1 MATKTLSGPSALEIF
16 FEQLRRAEKQ
26 ALLLDYDGTI
36 APFTLARERAY
47 PYPTLEELIDC
58 IQGTTATR
66 VVLVSG
72 RGARDLDG
80 LLRLQMRPEIWGSHG
95 RERLLPDG
103 TYEVAAS
110 NPLAL
115 RALAEA
121 DAWMEAQ
128 GWSDRMEPKAGAT
141 ALHWRDLHPAQAE
154 EMSRRLRA
162 ALADL
167 CHEAGLRLRDFAGGV
182 EVDVGGPDKGDA
194 VETVLAEMGAGTAA
208 AYLGDDLSDE
218 DAFRAIRGRGL
229 GVLVR
234 PRPRPTAAE
243 VWVTPPH
250 GVSQFLNEWLLAAGG
265 EL

>member
-1 MATKTLSGPSALEIF
+1 MATEALSGPSILEVF
-16 FEQLRRAEKQ
+16 FEQLRQAEKQ

-58 IQGTTATR
+58 IQATTATR
-66 VVLVSG
+66 TVLVSG
-72 RGARDLDG
+72 RPAHDLQA
-80 LLRLQMRPEIWGSHG
+80 LLRLQIRPEIWGTHG

-103 TYEVAAS
+103 TYEVAAAD
-110 NPLAL
+110 PLGL

-128 GWSDRMEPKAGAT
+128 GWMDRMEPKPGAT
-141 ALHWRDLHPAQAE
+141 ALHWRGLPREQAE

-167 CHEAGLRLRDFAGGV
+167 CGEAGLRLRDFAGGV
-182 EVDVGGPDKGDA
+182 EVDVGGADKGDA
-194 VETVLAEMGAGTAA
+194 IDTVLGEMGEGTVA
-208 AYLGDDLSDE
+208 AYLGDDFSDE

-243 VWVTPPH
+243 VWVAPPE
-250 GVSQFLNEWLLAAGG
+250 GVAQFLNEWLLAAGG